1 MARIRARS
9 SKRFLKEIRAQ
20 TEVRPAAL
28 RRLDDDGQGARRAGR
43 RPDAFAP
50 YQIGRM
56 NAIPHIK
63 TMAGSPDADR
73 QSRTASRNLAHGFRV
88 PGFHA
93 LREPMKEDRNVR
105 YSYSRDRLGWT
116 SPQA

>member
-1 MARIRARS
+1 MIFVPEEMFVQQHSGGWTKTGKVPVARVAGEPPLTRS
-9 SKRFLKEIRAQ
+9 KS
-20 TEVRPAAL
+20 V
-28 RRLDDDGQGARRAGR
+28 
-43 RPDAFAP
+43 
-50 YQIGRM
+50 RM

-63 TMAGSPDADR
+63 TMAGSPGADR
-73 QSRTASRNLAHGFRV
+73 KKRSASRNLAHGFRV